1 VTPESTSD
9 NRSSFPL
16 RREVHKDSYQGVT
29 PPECVQRNDIGRA
42 WNQNFTNSGNE
53 GNQNANNKDNT
64 NNSVRPARRLSHGA
78 ANLTIEEVL
87 QAYEDCRKNKRSNA
101 TTLEFEHNFVPNL
114 IHIFRAI
121 EDHTWQPSGHMCFA
135 VRSPKIRE
143 VWASPFADRVVHH
156 IIYNRLRPRFEKDFI
171 GTTFACIPG
180 RGTGAAADW
189 AERSARKVT
198 QHWARPAYVL
208 QVDIKNFFPSI
219 DCYSLRDKLIT
230 KVTEPWLAHLVN
242 EIIMVNVKDNAHFPG
257 DPQELNLVPREK
269 SLWTKPHGVGLPI
282 GNLTSQFGANVLLDE
297 LDQHMVR
304 GDFARHYGRYVDD
317 IVLLD
322 SSKGKLEFALA
333 EIRSKL
339 WQMGHVLN
347 EDKTY
352 LAPVQNGFDFC
363 GRFVLPYRSYM
374 RKITRKRG
382 NASIENLAA
391 SSHPAETVTSYLG
404 LARHCN
410 GYRLRAK
417 WTQRAHRYG
426 LFCDPAL
433 TKVSKED
440 WNHDACTC

>member
-1 VTPESTSD
+1 VTPESASD

-16 RREVHKDSYQGVT
+16 RREVYKDSYQGVT

-78 ANLTIEEVL
+78 ANLTITEVL
-87 QAYEDCRKNKRSNA
+87 QAYEDCRKNKRNNS
-101 TTLEFEHNFVPNL
+101 TTLEFEHDFLPNL
-114 IHIFRAI
+114 LRIFREI
-121 EDHTWQPSGHMCFA
+121 ENHTWKPSGHMCFA
-135 VRSPKIRE
+135 VRSPKVRE

-156 IIYNRLRPRFEKDFI
+156 VIYNRLRPRFEKDFI

-198 QHWARPAYVL
+198 QHWSRPAYVL

-219 DCYSLRDKLIT
+219 DCYSLRDKLMT

-242 EIIMVNVKDNAHFPG
+242 EIILVNVKDNAHFPG
-257 DPQELNLVPREK
+257 DPQELNLVSKEK

-304 GDFARHYGRYVDD
+304 GNFARHYGRYVDD

-322 SSKGKLEFALA
+322 SSKEKLQIAIL
-333 EIRSKL
+333 EIKKKL
-339 WQMGHVLN
+339 LELGHFLN
-347 EDKTY
+347 KDKTY
-352 LAPVQNGFDFC
+352 LGAVNFGFDFC
-363 GRFVLPYRSYM
+363 GRFVLPFRSYL

-382 NASIENLAA
+382 NIGISGLAGNA
-391 SSHPAETVTSYLG
+391 HPAETVTSYLG
-404 LARHCN
+404 LARHCHAYN
-410 GYRLRAK
+410 LRAK
-417 WTQRAHRYG
+417 WAKIAIKNNLTVD
-426 LFCDPAL
+426 FDL
-433 TKVSKED
+433 TKAMLKDE
-440 WNHDACTC
+440 NT